1 MTKARVPVRTA
12 SGTTIGLMTN
22 RPARM
27 SASEA
32 SAKDTGQPSLNEVD
46 DKERTA
52 AAQGDGVHAVMQI
65 EEIDGSVAEE
75 GHTAHSNELRAFA
88 HLP

>member
-32 SAKDTGQPSLNEVD
+32 SAKDTDNPAST
-46 DKERTA
+46 R
-52 AAQGDGVHAVMQI
+52 
-65 EEIDGSVAEE
+65 
-75 GHTAHSNELRAFA
+75 
-88 HLP
+88 